1 MNHLRWVAWGVVNP
15 DDAGS
20 FDRIQR
26 RNYIKRMRG
35 DLKEIGAVLNCG
47 GSTKQPWY
55 QISLKPLGVEPRSK
69 AVGGEDAFKKVC
81 QWALQ
86 ELGDVSGPDGGVRCA
101 GDEAQDG
108 ADAAL

>member
-15 DDAGS
+15 DDAGA

-26 RNYIKRMRG
+26 RNYIKRMRKE
-35 DLKEIGAVLNCG
+35 LAEIGSVLDCG

-55 QISLKPLGVEPRSK
+55 CIQLSPLEATNTPRTH
-69 AVGGEDAFKKVC
+69 AVGGVDAFKKVC

-86 ELGDVSGPDGGVRCA
+86 ELGD
-101 GDEAQDG
+101 AQHAEH
-108 ADAAL
+108 ADAAG